1 MLVPYSCFSDPVLP
15 QVWLSNEFLKS
26 LETIVDSEINR
37 RIMSFL
43 EKLSKGEL
51 QQESE
56 TENLLRQ
63 HEFHD
68 GLSLIWA
75 IDIIKKENH
84 HVQVLKIWH
93 VLPSS
98 DISGAEKRLEK
109 HYKKYAKVKIERCR
123 YICSQG

>member
-1 MLVPYSCFSDPVLP
+1 
-15 QVWLSNEFLKS
+15 
-26 LETIVDSEINR
+26 
-37 RIMSFL
+37 MSFL

-56 TENLLRQ
+56 SENLFRQ
-63 HEFHD
+63 QEIDD

-98 DISGAEKRLEK
+98 DISAAEKCLEK
-109 HYKKYAKVKIERCR
+109 HYKKYTKVKIERCR